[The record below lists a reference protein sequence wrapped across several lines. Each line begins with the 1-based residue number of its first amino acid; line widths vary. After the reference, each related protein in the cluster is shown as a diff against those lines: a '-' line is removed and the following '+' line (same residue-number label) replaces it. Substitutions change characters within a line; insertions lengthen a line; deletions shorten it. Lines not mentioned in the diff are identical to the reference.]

1 MFLCL
6 QFLNKLKSWWQSP
19 SLSTWNSPRWFLDA
33 QKHCWRWA
41 KKRFTNRTSN
51 TTKTKS
57 PIREKKVILGN
68 SRDDPPW
75 LLQPDMR
82 TLGELGR
89 GNYFNWKGLER
100 PLYSGVPLVLPLTTQ
115 THLISQISPFL
126 FFPVT
131 AVRKVKSILERQP
144 GELDANAKMFC
155 YNLVFNCCST
165 CKRLLKER
173 KRRKPLW

>member
-75 LLQPDMR
+75 LLQADMR

-100 PLYSGVPLVLPLTTQ
+100 PLYSGGT
-115 THLISQISPFL
+115 ISITSHHPNTSDFTDFTVS
-126 FFPVT
+126 FFSSHCCKKSEIYF
-131 AVRKVKSILERQP
+131 RK
-144 GELDANAKMFC
+144 AA
-155 YNLVFNCCST
+155 
-165 CKRLLKER
+165 
-173 KRRKPLW
+173 RRTGCQC